1 MFVLGLAVLVSVAA
15 GQSQYRPGGGGSS
28 GSGGAASGAGGS
40 VASPGRP
47 GGRPGGAGGAGGA
60 GGPGAFGGAGATG
73 AAGGA
78 GGRNRKLFHNV
89 LVRNKERIFTH
100 FVTFRLWRRKRLA
113 GGHHSRGAW

>member
-1 MFVLGLAVLVSVAA
+1 MLVSVAA